1 MGGAGSQRVSGPIA
15 MPFIEGRK
23 MRSVELPNFIQHIGA
38 QGVTTAT
45 ESSVQREQLTRHLNA
60 FLECQRFKDVATN
73 GLQVAGRERI
83 ANIVVGVTANKAL
96 IDAAIEAKAGR
107 GYRPSRTVL
116 EGRQPGAGRLSTRSV
131 SRRCWRTTSILRL
144 SPAAGCARGGW
155 QQRSSGP
162 PVWLSPTGTCGEAG
176 LVMLGQLG

>member
-1 MGGAGSQRVSGPIA
+1 
-15 MPFIEGRK
+15 

-96 IDAAIEAKAGR
+96 IDAAIEAKADAVIVHHGLFWK
-107 GYRPSRTVL
+107 GD
-116 EGRQPGAGRLSTRSV
+116 
-131 SRRCWRTTSILRL
+131 
-144 SPAAGCARGGW
+144 SPALVGYHRERVAALLAHNINLYAYHLPLDVHAEVGNNACLGRRLG
-155 QQRSSGP
+155 
-162 PVWLSPTGTCGEAG
+162 LSPTGTCGDMAG
-176 LVMLGQLG
+176 WTWCWVCSSIDTPSCRRPRTDGCS